1 MSKKHKTAYNI
12 DKLKIC
18 YRQHSG
24 ETFGYLA
31 QCFNLNAESS
41 DIISTVDRGDY
52 RLNLADHSSNDNETT
67 AITASVVFEM
77 DGERHKLGVF
87 DIKKGSQYCFFSF
100 ENRILYTPFI
110 YVDGKKYNCVNFITY
125 IADDLGLSYN
135 NITTL
140 EIAKDSTRNYVSAVQ
155 RYIRDIN
162 NYEMFVNGNIVK
174 DENCIIPHYKKMYSS
189 SRKKMSRTPTLY
201 FNQTDGPELKI
212 YDKRRE
218 MEEGEKAKLGYIPQ
232 WLEFGD
238 SAPIYRAEVT
248 VRNRDIREYM
258 ARIGVVGE
266 EVMFILSSTDKL
278 AEMWRYGAGRLLFFR
293 DRATGANIH
302 LADL

>member
-1 MSKKHKTAYNI
+1 M
-12 DKLKIC
+12 KIC
-18 YRQHSG
+18 YRVSAD
-24 ETFGYLA
+24 TFSYIA
-31 QCFNLNAESS
+31 NSCNLNAA
-41 DIISTVDRGDY
+41 DKDAINNTIDRSDY
-52 RLNLADHSSNDNETT
+52 RLNLADHSSNENEVT
-67 AITASVVFEM
+67 AITLSVTFEM
-77 DGERHKLGVF
+77 DGKRKLGVF
-87 DIKKGSQYCFFSF
+87 DIKKEAKYCFFSF

-110 YVDGKKYNCVNFITY
+110 YVNNRKYNCVNFIEY
-125 IADDLGLSYN
+125 IASDMGLTFN
-135 NITTL
+135 NVTTL

-174 DENCIIPHYKKMYSS
+174 DENCIIPQYKKMYSS

-218 MEEGEKAKLGYIPQ
+218 MEDGEKAKLGYIPQ

-278 AEMWRYGAGRLLFFR
+278 AEMWRYGADRLLFFR

>member
-18 YRQHSG
+18 YRVSAD
-24 ETFGYLA
+24 TFSYIA
-31 QCFNLNAESS
+31 NSCNLNAA
-41 DIISTVDRGDY
+41 DKDAINNTIDRGDY
-52 RLNLADHSSNDNETT
+52 RLNLADHSSNDNEVT
-67 AITASVVFEM
+67 AITISVTFEM
-77 DGERHKLGVF
+77 DEERHKLGIL
-87 DIKKGSQYCFFSF
+87 DLRKGCQYCFFSF

-110 YVDGKKYNCVNFITY
+110 YVNNRKYNCVNFIEY
-125 IADDLGLSYN
+125 IASDMGLTFN
-135 NITTL
+135 NVTTL

-218 MEEGEKAKLGYIPQ
+218 MEDGEKAKLGYIPQ

-278 AEMWRYGAGRLLFFR
+278 AEMWRYGADRLLFFR

>member
-1 MSKKHKTAYNI
+1 MSKRYKTAYNI

-18 YRQHSG
+18 YRVSAD
-24 ETFGYLA
+24 TFSYIA
-31 QCFNLNAESS
+31 NSCNLNAA
-41 DIISTVDRGDY
+41 DKDAINNTIDRSDY
-52 RLNLADHSSNDNETT
+52 RLNLADHSSNENEVT
-67 AITASVVFEM
+67 AITLSVTFEM
-77 DGERHKLGVF
+77 DGKRKLGVF
-87 DIKKGSQYCFFSF
+87 DIKKEAKYCFFSF

-110 YVDGKKYNCVNFITY
+110 YVNNRKYNCVNFIEY
-125 IADDLGLSYN
+125 IASDMGLTFN
-135 NITTL
+135 NVTTL

-174 DENCIIPHYKKMYSS
+174 DENCIIPQYKKMYSS

-218 MEEGEKAKLGYIPQ
+218 MEDGEKAKLGYIPQ

-278 AEMWRYGAGRLLFFR
+278 AEMWRYGADRLLFFR